1 MITNINVIDNRAGL
15 GKPLFVDG
23 GKGDI
28 DYFYG
33 PYKAPKDNTK
43 WFFEYKDTQ
52 TNNTK
57 RVPLQEYFRTSLA
70 YCKAVAEHLLKNVN
84 QWQIGRR
91 VCIIDDNDTPIEY
104 VVVKS
109 SLSIGDNIVLE
120 LKKVSEVE
128 GNNSGTTPEPYGKKI
143 ILKVSMATIGSTVG
157 STAIKVYKVTKP
169 ELSSNL
175 VEEEMTPTNSEY
187 DFGEYK
193 RKVFVECKIK
203 IVNNTDYLY
212 TITYPD
218 GTTSKSQEVQNKV
231 ISFSFIKGGGNYT
244 VNLKKVIGG
253 SGTIISGDNNEIS
266 VGSVVEGS
274 LSNNGL
280 RYNAINNMPT
290 SFENRDEAQNYIT
303 ANFGTTTIGEK
314 NYFIP
319 LETNEKNETIVDKT
333 FINDVSNLS
342 KGIVTEETSAFELNN
357 IYDLSVCETVSSKKL
372 KGINFT
378 K

>member
-1 MITNINVIDNRAGL
+1 MITNINVINNRAGL

-23 GKGDI
+23 DKGDI

-33 PYKAPKDNTK
+33 PYKAPEDNTK

-57 RVPLQEYFRTSLA
+57 RVPLQGYFSTSLA

-91 VCIIDDNDTPIEY
+91 VCIIDDNDSPIEY

-128 GNNSGTTPEPYGKKI
+128 GNNSGTTPEPSGEKI
-143 ILKVSMATIGSTVG
+143 ILKISMVTIG
-157 STAIKVYKVTKP
+157 STAIKVYRGQRLMYGQP
-169 ELSSNL
+169 D
-175 VEEEMTPTNSEY
+175 EEMTLTDGGY

-193 RKVFVECKIK
+193 NNVIEGCRIK

-218 GTTSKSQEVQNKV
+218 GITSESREVQNKV
-231 ISFSFIKGGGNYT
+231 ISFSFTEGGGNYT
-244 VNLKKVIGG
+244 VNLRLKKVIGG
-253 SGTIISGDNNEIS
+253 SGTIISGDNNERS

-280 RYNAINNMPT
+280 RYDSINNMPT
-290 SFENRDEAQNYIT
+290 SFPTQQNAIDYIVN
-303 ANFGTTTIGEK
+303 NFGTTTIDEK
-314 NYFIP
+314 TYFIP
-319 LETNEKNETIVDKT
+319 LKGDTVDTI

-342 KGIVTEETSAFELNN
+342 KGIAVGETSRFDLNN
-357 IYDLSVCETVSSKKL
+357 IYDLSVCEKVSSKKL
-372 KGINFT
+372 EGINFT
-378 K
+378 KQSK